1 MVSDG
6 VVDLH
11 ECGAVT
17 NHLKVIEKDHTAVTF
32 ALGSR
37 KIYDYL
43 DDNPAFI
50 FRSGSFVNDETVI
63 CQNPKLVAINSCLEV
78 VNLSKTRFCFS

>member
-6 VVDLH
+6 VVDLY

-17 NHLKVIEKDHTAVTF
+17 NHLKVIERDRTVVCF
-32 ALGSR
+32 ALGTK
-37 KIYDYL
+37 KIYNYL

-50 FRSGSFVNDETVI
+50 FKPAS
-63 CQNPKLVAINSCLEV
+63 V
-78 VNLSKTRFCFS
+78 VRLLT